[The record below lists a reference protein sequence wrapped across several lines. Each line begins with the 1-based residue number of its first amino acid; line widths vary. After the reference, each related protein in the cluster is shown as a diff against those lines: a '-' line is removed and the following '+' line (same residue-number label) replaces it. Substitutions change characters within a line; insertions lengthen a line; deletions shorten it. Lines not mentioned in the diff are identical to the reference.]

1 MDNLKVKMLSSRIQ
15 NFLNTPTEDLIRNS
29 NNNKGG
35 VLQFDELYEV
45 FEEFKSILSF
55 SNSES
60 ISNLPY
66 FKSQELYNKLMPFF
80 DKVDAI
86 QNLQKDPSQPDS
98 QQKKGLIEFFNNPD
112 YPNDR
117 GRSGFFKSQKDV
129 IWNIIAQSLSIT
141 KTSEKLNNEAKTIL
155 DNLTEL
161 QKQADQKNQQLNS
174 ILNSAQS
181 ELSKAGVEKHS
192 DIFNSQALV
201 HFQGAS
207 NWRKYS
213 IILISSIV
221 GIAFVFFI
229 VIAFL
234 INTKD
239 KTIIIETSIFGALII
254 SILSYSLSLCVKNYF
269 AEKHN
274 ESVNRHKANCLGT
287 FNTFVDSADEDRKAA
302 VLLQA
307 TQTIFSHQ
315 RSGFLSKDT
324 DASNPNPFIEVV
336 RNISSK

>member
-1 MDNLKVKMLSSRIQ
+1 MKNSKAGMLISRIE
-15 NFLNTPTEDLIRNS
+15 NFINTPTENLIRNL

-35 VLQFDELYEV
+35 VLQFDELFYV
-45 FEEFKSILSF
+45 FDEFKSILLYVDPDAIDSLPDF
-55 SNSES
+55 KVEELNSR
-60 ISNLPY
+60 LT
-66 FKSQELYNKLMPFF
+66 PFF
-80 DKVDAI
+80 NKIDEI
-86 QNLQKDPSQPDS
+86 QNLLKDPSQPDS
-98 QQKKGLIEFFNNPD
+98 QQKQRLIEFFNNPV
-112 YPNDR
+112 YPNDQ
-117 GRSGFFKSQKDV
+117 GRSGFFQSQKDV
-129 IWNIIAQSLSIT
+129 IWNIIAQSLSTT
-141 KTSEKLNNEAKTIL
+141 KTSEKLNIEAKIIL
-155 DNLTEL
+155 DKLTEL
-161 QKQADQKNQQLNS
+161 QKQADQKNLQLNS

-234 INTKD
+234 ISTKD
-239 KTIIIETSIFGALII
+239 RTIIVETSIFGALII

-315 RSGFLSKDT
+315 RSGYLSKDT

-336 RNISSK
+336 RNISK